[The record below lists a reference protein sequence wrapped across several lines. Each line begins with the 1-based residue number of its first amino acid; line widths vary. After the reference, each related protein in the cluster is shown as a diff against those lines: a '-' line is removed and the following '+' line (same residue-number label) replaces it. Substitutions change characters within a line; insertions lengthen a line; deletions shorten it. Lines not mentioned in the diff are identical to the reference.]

1 MDAVELNAP
10 VVVGIDGSTG
20 AYAAVSWAARE
31 AQLHGCALHIVSALG
46 DSSPYGDGIRP
57 PPSYFADRDRAVHA
71 HLDEAAAIA
80 RTTRTATST
89 TEITTSVL
97 DGPARPALLEAS
109 KSARMVVVGSR
120 GLGQI
125 TAALAGSVAVALAAH
140 AHSPVVIIR
149 GHSGQTSGTG
159 DVVVGVDGTENSLP
173 ALETAFEEAS
183 LRATG
188 LDAVHTWSPFTLSRA
203 FDDQLD
209 LPWDEVEAAE
219 QAALAESL
227 AGLVRALPGDLG
239 DADRRAREIGRGTA
253 GPGGRRGTAGGR
265 QPRPGRL
272 RGHADRLDQHSA
284 AAHRGLPAHDRP
296 VVSEEGRRLPMTSPR
311 HSGPWSLSRAGPN
324 EV

>member
-1 MDAVELNAP
+1 VDAFELNAP

-46 DSSPYGDGIRP
+46 GSTPYGDGIRP

-80 RTTRTATST
+80 RTTHTATST

-97 DGPARPALLEAS
+97 DGSARPALLEAS

-159 DVVVGVDGTENSLP
+159 DIVVGVDGTENSLP
-173 ALETAFEEAS
+173 ALRVAFEEAS

-227 AGLVRALPGDLG
+227 AGWSERYPETSVTRTVVRGRSAAELRDRAAGAELLVVGSH
-239 DADRRAREIGRGTA
+239 GRGGFAGMLIGSTSTVLLHTA
-253 GPGGRRGTAGGR
+253 DCPLMIVR
-265 QPRPGRL
+265 
-272 RGHADRLDQHSA
+272 S
-284 AAHRGLPAHDRP
+284 
-296 VVSEEGRRLPMTSPR
+296 
-311 HSGPWSLSRAGPN
+311 
-324 EV
+324 